1 MNEQQELAKD
11 MLREI
16 MRLEAVFHEANAHVP
31 PADRDLAI
39 ISALAFETI
48 NYAMTIMK
56 MPADQLVQKILFSLQ
71 CANRVNSH
79 NPN

>member
-56 MPADQLVQKILFSLQ
+56 MPADQLVQKIAASM
-71 CANRVNSH
+71 AIHDMVNK
-79 NPN
+79 

>member
-16 MRLEAVFHEANAHVP
+16 MRLEAVFHEANAHMP
-31 PADRDLAI
+31 KADRDLAI
-39 ISALAFETI
+39 ISAMAFETI

-56 MPADQLVQKILFSLQ
+56 MPADQLVQKIATSM
-71 CANRVNSH
+71 AIHEIVNK
-79 NPN
+79 

>member
-31 PADRDLAI
+31 KADRDLAI

-48 NYAMTIMK
+48 NYATTIMK
-56 MPADQLVQKILFSLQ
+56 MPADQLVQKIAASM
-71 CANRVNSH
+71 AIHDMVNK
-79 NPN
+79 

>member
-16 MRLEAVFHEANAHVP
+16 MRLEEVFHEANAHVP
-31 PADRDLAI
+31 KADRDLAI
-39 ISALAFETI
+39 ISAMAFETI

-56 MPADQLVQKILFSLQ
+56 MPADQLVQKIATSM
-71 CANRVNSH
+71 AIHEIVNK
-79 NPN
+79 

>member
-31 PADRDLAI
+31 QADRDLAI

-48 NYAMTIMK
+48 NYAITIMK
-56 MPADQLVQKILFSLQ
+56 MPSDQFVQKIATSM
-71 CANRVNSH
+71 AIHDMVNK
-79 NPN
+79 